1 VIPPA
6 ITLAGWRLRQVWRLL
21 LVCGVGVLAAS
32 VIACTVPLYTQV
44 ALNAGIHNVLTATPD
59 ATQLQLEGRQFAVSV
74 PDIAKS
80 KAVLSSFMQSQL
92 GSYLASTSQFTFET
106 ANVPLVSAD
115 PALQQVAMALTGI
128 TIPQAGPHL
137 HLLSGQLPTASGGAR
152 TGGVGAAPIEVAL
165 TQQTANLLHATVG
178 SIVRVEL
185 RGQLVGGATGE
196 SVPFAQPLPLS
207 VVGIIAPPGNDLFWH
222 GADFQPEVDPNTHI
236 TSIKGVMSADAFVA
250 ALTQI
255 AHQQGGSAII
265 LADPLVTEWYFY
277 LNAPRVTT
285 DTLDDVIARLNASSA
300 QLSLAW
306 GAVYSLLDPT
316 APPVP
321 FLSGPAVELYGAPSS
336 LERFRDW
343 VGVMQLPLGI
353 LAAQIVALLLFFVVQ
368 MAALLIERQ
377 ADALALMRS
386 RGARRRH
393 IFGAFAV
400 QCLGLA
406 LLALLAAPALGLLL
420 TRLLSQMTFAADAQG
435 ALAATLG
442 DPAHAMQRVLGFA
455 ALAAGSV
462 ALAMALTAAGAA
474 GRDVLAVRREAART
488 ARRPL
493 WQRLQLD
500 LVAAVIALTGYG
512 VSLYLTSSTS
522 LDAHTLEVLAT
533 PLDLIGPTFL
543 LLAGVLLF
551 LRVFPLLLRLFAWM
565 AAHRPSAPPMLA
577 LAQMAR
583 APAAAVRLILLLA
596 LAVGFAGF
604 SLTFSASEQQR
615 IAQIATQQ
623 VGADF
628 SGTLPT
634 SATAPTM
641 FVKPGTVE
649 LPYQAITGVRAASAG
664 IVTDAN
670 AYYVDTSAP
679 SVMIQAVDT
688 GTFARTGIWSHDD
701 ASQSLS
707 SLFAELRN
715 SFYGYSGTNIVT
727 QDGVPALVDAVAWNG
742 LHLFVGAQFT
752 LSSIEFSVPIPFV
765 AVAEVRHIPA
775 INDSIE
781 TNGAGGYATPGGI
794 LVDFAMLSKV
804 YHNVVAA
811 SEGQSLS
818 PSGQNV
824 SPPPAPFLAPNHLW
838 LRTSGDTATLARVRA
853 KLSAGSLRLLGF
865 QDRRALTDHMLRD
878 PLYRALVGVL
888 ALGTITTLL
897 LALAGTL
904 LASWLYARSRLTTFA
919 LLRALGSDPRRIAS
933 VLAWEQGII
942 YTVALALGGIIGAL
956 LALTGVPGLLFA
968 NPDTPSNPVN
978 VDAVYVIQRVLP
990 PQIVP
995 PITLGIGCV
1004 LLVAICA
1011 ATLALMARIV
1021 SKPSIKSLTWRWWR
1035 CKGWTWKCCRAR

>member
-1 VIPPA
+1 VVPPA
-6 ITLAGWRLRQVWRLL
+6 ITLAGWRLSQVWRLL

-44 ALNAGIHNVLTATPD
+44 ALNAGIQNVVSATPD
-59 ATQLQLEGRQFAVSV
+59 AAQLQLEGRQFTVSV
-74 PDIAKS
+74 PDVAKS

-115 PALQQVAMALTGI
+115 PALQHVAMALTGV
-128 TIPQAGPHL
+128 TIPQAAPHL
-137 HLLSGQLPTASGGAR
+137 RLLSGRLPTASGGAR
-152 TGGVGAAPIEVAL
+152 PGGVEAAPIEVAL
-165 TQQTANLLHATVG
+165 TQQTADLLHAAVG
-178 SIVRVEL
+178 ATITVEL
-185 RGQLVGGATGE
+185 RGQLVVGAAGE
-196 SVPFAQPLPLS
+196 SVPFVQPLPLS

-222 GADFQPEVDPNTHI
+222 GADFQPQVDLNAHI
-236 TSIKGVMSADAFVA
+236 TYIKGVMSADAFVT
-250 ALTQI
+250 ALTQL

-265 LADPLVTEWYFY
+265 LTDPLVTEWYFF
-277 LNAPRVTT
+277 LNVQRVTT
-285 DTLDDVIARLNASSA
+285 DTLDDVIARLNATSA
-300 QLSLAW
+300 QLALAW
-306 GAVYSLLDPT
+306 GAVYGVVNPT
-316 APPVP
+316 APAVP
-321 FLSGPAVELYGAPSS
+321 FISGPAVELYGAPSS

-377 ADALALMRS
+377 ADTLALLRS
-386 RGARRRH
+386 RGARPRH
-393 IFGAFAV
+393 IFGAFAI

-406 LLALLAAPALGLLL
+406 LLALLAGPALGLLL
-420 TRLLSQMTFAADAQG
+420 TRLLSQTMFAANAQG

-442 DPAHAMQRVLGFA
+442 DPVRAMQRVLGFA
-455 ALAAGSV
+455 ALAAGAV

-474 GRDVLAVRREAART
+474 RRDVLAVRRETTRT

-500 LVAAVIALTGYG
+500 LVAAIIALTGYG
-512 VSLYLTSSTS
+512 VSLYLSSSDS
-522 LDAHTLEVLAT
+522 LDARTLEVLAT

-583 APAAAVRLILLLA
+583 APAASVRLILLLA

-604 SLTFSASEQQR
+604 SLIFSASEQQR

-628 SGTLPT
+628 SGTLPI

-641 FVKPGTVE
+641 LVKPGTVE
-649 LPYQAITGVRAASAG
+649 RPYQAIAGVRAASAG
-664 IVTDAN
+664 FVTSAN
-670 AYYVDTSAP
+670 ADYADTSAVP

-688 GTFARTGIWSHDD
+688 GTFAQTGIWSHDD
-701 ASQSLS
+701 ASQSLN
-707 SLFAELRN
+707 SLFAELHN
-715 SFYGYSGTNIVT
+715 SVYGYSGTYVVT
-727 QDGVPALVDAVAWNG
+727 QDEVPALVDAVAWNG
-742 LHLFVGAQFT
+742 LHLFAGAHFT
-752 LSSIEFSVPIPFV
+752 LSTIEFSVPIPVV

-781 TNGAGGYATPGGI
+781 TNGAGGYATPGGV
-794 LVDFAMLSKV
+794 LVDFATLSKV
-804 YHNVVAA
+804 YHNIVAA

-818 PSGQNV
+818 QSGQNV

-838 LRTSGDTATLARVRA
+838 LRTSGDPATLARVRA

-942 YTVALALGGIIGAL
+942 YTIALALGAIVAAL

-968 NPDTPSNPVN
+968 NPDTPSNPVS
-978 VDAVYVIQRVLP
+978 VDALYVVQRVLP

-995 PITLGIGCV
+995 PITLGIGCA
-1004 LLVAICA
+1004 LLVAICV
-1011 ATLALMARIV
+1011 ATLALMAYVV
-1021 SKPSIKSLTWRWWR
+1021 SKPSISQALRLNED
-1035 CKGWTWKCCRAR
+1035 